1 MAAKGAIGA
10 SSRDAEGLSLT
21 DPLTQGHAGGAQVA
35 AGVPPPAPPTSITG
49 RGNGHLALCPQKPG
63 KIRPSAS

>member
-21 DPLTQGHAGGAQVA
+21 DLLTQGHAGGAQVA
-35 AGVPPPAPPTSITG
+35 AGVPTPGAPNQYY
-49 RGNGHLALCPQKPG
+49 RK
-63 KIRPSAS
+63 R